1 MRAAERQD
9 VRQLTSTASLHA
21 PVVVQRMLGDVENA
35 VFRVDQLR
43 TVEEMGGISKL
54 HACYELRFTSSR
66 ACNHVTCVFADGCL
80 ASVRVD
86 QSIQLDGLPLD
97 DVYTVRTMT
106 TATPAAPDSG
116 HVVDGLTASALTIT
130 VEGVVE
136 CDAGASV
143 TGLKGVIE
151 GILYSQVCLAC
162 QQSILSALLGTFF
175 FLWLLPHFVQAIA
188 LRIGLL
194 NWC

>member
-43 TVEEMGGISKL
+43 TVEETDGTSKL
-54 HACYELRFTSSR
+54 HACYELRFTNSR
-66 ACNHVTCVFADGCL
+66 ACNHVTCVFVDGRL
-80 ASVRVD
+80 ASARVD
-86 QSIQLDGLPLD
+86 QSIQLDGLPQD
-97 DVYTVRTMT
+97 DAYTLRIVT
-106 TATPAAPDSG
+106 TATPAAQDSG
-116 HVVDGLTASALTIT
+116 HVVDGLTARALTIT
-130 VEGVVE
+130 VEGTVE
-136 CDAGASV
+136 CNAGASV

-162 QQSILSALLGTFF
+162 HSKASLSALLGTFF
-175 FLWLLPHFVQAIA
+175 FL
-188 LRIGLL
+188 
-194 NWC
+194 